1 MYGGL
6 ELMKDVLAKG
16 IIRRECEKGNPSRL
30 HKRGGVARGLEEVL
44 SIPITATGEGKL
56 VLV

>member
-1 MYGGL
+1 
-6 ELMKDVLAKG
+6 MKDVLAKG
-16 IIRRECEKGNPSRL
+16 IIRKECEKGNPSRL

-56 VLV
+56 VLE